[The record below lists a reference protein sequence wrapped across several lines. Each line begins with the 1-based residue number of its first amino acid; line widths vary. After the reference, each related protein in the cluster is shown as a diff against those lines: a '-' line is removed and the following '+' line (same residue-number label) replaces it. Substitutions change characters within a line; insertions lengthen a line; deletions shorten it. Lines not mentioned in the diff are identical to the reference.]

1 MIAIRDDRIVFF
13 YYLILSC
20 FWNMIPVSDP
30 NPVLVEIILNYLKVY
45 HDAQYTFLYCVY
57 FASWDKIIAEFIL
70 PLAEH
75 D

>member
-1 MIAIRDDRIVFF
+1 
-13 YYLILSC
+13 
-20 FWNMIPVSDP
+20 MIPVSDP